1 MYTLSNKLL
10 TNQINDE
17 NFLTMLRED
26 TNKQNNSYTDVV
38 GADISKEAPVTS
50 TQNVHFIDGDQPWS
64 YDIKASYDET
74 TQLAGYQDAG
84 LGTFLSRPVK
94 IRQYQWTPGGS
105 RLFQTFNPWA
115 DFFSNPDVL
124 DKINRYRNLRCNLK
138 IKVLIN
144 GNSFYYG
151 RALMS
156 YNPYVARD
164 QVTLNRAFFQQDL
177 VQASQKPHILI
188 DPTTSQGGEMT
199 LPFIW
204 PENYVDITEP
214 DWADHLGRITIHDFD
229 ILQHANG
236 GSDPISVVIFAWA
249 ENVTLAI
256 PTTAAAQAGVEQG
269 ELDEFGFPKP
279 YDKQAG
285 AKSKKLTF
293 KSDNT
298 SSSGEFSPDGLVSK
312 PASAIARMASNMAM
326 VPVMAPYAKAT
337 SLVAQGVSDL
347 ARLLGYS
354 RPNSMEDSRVV
365 TPRYMGN
372 MVNSDAAEN
381 LVKLSLDSK
390 NELTVDTRV
399 MGLGGEDE
407 MTVASIANRMSFWRQ
422 FDWPEAAVTDTML
435 ASFKVEP
442 SYIQALAT
450 GTGTEIHSTA
460 LAFAATPFDFWQGS
474 IKFRF
479 NVICSEY
486 HRGRLR
492 IVFNPKQ
499 TVGGSPPFNQTYST
513 TIDIA
518 ENRDFEYEV
527 KWAEPRAWQFVR
539 GIGDAVG
546 ASLFDVATPVSPD
559 SLYSNGTVTVYVV
572 NELATPSLTAAD
584 VKVQIWVAA
593 GDDFAVSSPSQKHLT
608 KLSLFQPQAD
618 IAPPLATS
626 MDTSNAP
633 CCAEEIET
641 FGAGDYIKDDNQYLV
656 YQGER
661 VKSFREVLRRY
672 QYHNSYFPGFG
683 GDSVKLIT
691 YNITDFPFS
700 RGWEPGG
707 QDLAKN
713 SADVDTPYNFCSMLL
728 VNYLTPAFVCRRGA
742 MRRKIIHFSPGFI
755 NHATLSVTR
764 NDPGGTGNNEIKTS
778 LSSNK
783 QSVNRFALQKI
794 GRNGI
799 SGTHITPVAVNPCLE
814 YETPFYTH
822 GQRFVPGR
830 LKELYNATELSHSV
844 TMDIAGATSMDKR
857 LDAYVSVGE
866 DFQLGMF
873 VGAPIFYSYED
884 PLGA

>member
-1 MYTLSNKLL
+1 M
-10 TNQINDE
+10 E
-17 NFLTMLRED
+17 E
-26 TNKQNNSYTDVV
+26 TNKQNNSTSEVV
-38 GADISKEAPVTS
+38 GAEISKEAPLTTS
-50 TQNVHFIDGDQPWS
+50 QNVHFIDGDEPWS
-64 YDIKASYDET
+64 YDIKASNDET

-84 LGTFLSRPVK
+84 LGSFLSRPVK
-94 IRQYQWTPGGS
+94 IQQFQWTPGGS
-105 RLFQTFNPWA
+105 RLFQVFNPWA
-115 DFFSNPDVL
+115 DFFSNSDVL

-156 YNPYVARD
+156 YNPYVSRD

-249 ENVTLAI
+249 ENLTLAI

-279 YDKQAG
+279 YDKQARS
-285 AKSKKLTF
+285 KSNKITF

-298 SSSGEFSPDGLVSK
+298 SSSGEFSPNGLVSK
-312 PASAIARMASNMAM
+312 PASAVAKMASSMAM

-354 RPNSMEDSRVV
+354 RPNSMEDPRVV

-372 MVNSDAAEN
+372 MANSDVAEN

-442 SYIQALAT
+442 SYVQALST

-460 LAFAATPFDFWQGS
+460 LAYAATPFDFWQGS

-492 IVFNPKQ
+492 VVFNPKQ
-499 TVGGSPPFNQTYST
+499 IVGGAPPFNQTYST

-539 GIGDAVG
+539 GIGEAAT
-546 ASLFDVATPVSPD
+546 ASIFNVATPVAPD
-559 SLYSNGTVTVYVV
+559 GLYSNGTITVYVV
-572 NELATPSLTAAD
+572 NELATPSITAAD

-593 GDDFAVSSPSQKHLT
+593 GDDFAVSSPTQKNLV

-618 IAPPLATS
+618 IAPALATS

-633 CCAEEIET
+633 CCAEEVKT

-672 QYHNSYFPGFG
+672 QYHNSYFPGAG

-713 SADVDTPYNFCSMLL
+713 SANVDTPYNFCSMLL
-728 VNYLTPAFVCRRGA
+728 VNYLTPAFACRRGS

-755 NHATLSVTR
+755 HHAILSVTR

-778 LSSNK
+778 LSNSK
-783 QSVNRFALQKI
+783 TSINRFALQKI

-799 SGTHITPVAVNPCLE
+799 SGTHTTPVAVNPCLE
-814 YETPFYTH
+814 YETTFYTH

-830 LKELYNATELSHSV
+830 LKELYNATELSHNV
-844 TMDIAGATSMDKR
+844 TLDIAGSTSMDKR
-857 LDAYVSVGE
+857 LDAFVSVGE

-873 VGAPIFYSYED
+873 VGAPILYSYED